1 MLLTITTTH
10 QPATD
15 LGYLLHKHP
24 AKLQAFNLSFGT
36 AHVFYPEATDERCTA
51 ALLLDIDPV
60 GLVRGSNHNQF
71 TLGQYVN
78 DRPYV
83 ASSFLSTAIAQVYGS
98 ALNGRSKDRPELV
111 TQPIPLQAQISVV
124 PSPNG
129 VETLRNLFEPLGYT
143 IEAEGFALD
152 PHFPD
157 WGQSPYY
164 TLTLSGTVRLADLLT
179 HLYVLI
185 PVLDASKHYYIGQA
199 EVEKLLNRGE
209 GWLADHPERNFITRR
224 YLKRWGSLVR
234 EALTRL
240 SEDTPDPEEQEEKKD
255 QEEEAVEKPLS
266 LNDQRLNA
274 VVAALNAGEAAR
286 VLDLG
291 CGEGNLIKR
300 LLADK
305 QFTEIVGVDVSHWA
319 LQKATRRLRLDR
331 LPPAKQAR
339 VQLIQGAL
347 TYRDERLY
355 GYDAAALVEVI
366 EHLHPYRLAAL
377 ERAVF
382 EFARPGMVIVT
393 TPNAEYNVR
402 FETLPA
408 GKFRHRDH
416 RFEWTRAEFQTWAE
430 RVAEQFGYTVRLE
443 SIGPVDEEVGSP
455 TQMAVF
461 SILNS
466 GQVNHDN
473 E

>member
-24 AKLQAFNLSFGT
+24 ARLQAFNLSFGM
-36 AHVFYPEATDERCTA
+36 AHVFYPEATDDRCTA

-60 GLVRGSNHNQF
+60 GLVRGSKHSYF
-71 TLGQYVN
+71 SLGQYVN
-78 DRPYV
+78 NRPYV
-83 ASSFLSTAIAQVYGS
+83 ASSFLSTAIAQVYGT
-98 ALNGRSKDRPELV
+98 ALNGRCKDRPELV

-129 VETLRNLFEPLGYT
+129 IETLSNLFEPLGYLV
-143 IEAEGFALD
+143 EADGFALD
-152 PHFPD
+152 PQFPD

-185 PVLDASKHYYIGQA
+185 PVLDADKHYYIGQD
-199 EVEKLLNRGE
+199 EVEKLLSRGE

-224 YLKRWGSLVR
+224 YLKRRGSLVR
-234 EALTRL
+234 EALARL
-240 SEDTPDPEEQEEKKD
+240 AEDTPDQEEQEEKKD

-266 LNDQRLNA
+266 LNEQRLNA
-274 VVAALNAGEAAR
+274 VVAALTTGGAAR
-286 VLDLG
+286 ILDLG

-319 LQKATRRLRLDR
+319 LQKAARLLRLDR

-347 TYRDERLY
+347 TYRDDRLI

-366 EHLHPYRLAAL
+366 EHLDPYRLASL
-377 ERAVF
+377 ERSVF

-416 RFEWTRAEFQTWAE
+416 RFEWTRAEFQAWAE
-430 RVAEQFGYTVRLE
+430 RVAEQFGYAVRLE

-461 SILNS
+461 N
-466 GQVNHDN
+466 G
-473 E
+473 